1 MAQRHKAREYALQM
15 AFQWEIGR
23 QNVAR
28 IEEGFWRM
36 VRGDKNMRA
45 MANQLFEGTVAASA
59 ELEALVGKHAVN
71 WRVERMAVMDRVIL
85 KLAAWELRAGKTP
98 PKVVLNEAL
107 ELAKTFSSGESA
119 AELLEQRERVGRSAR
134 EAGENLAAL
143 ERADLHGIRLHDR
156 VADGDL
162 TVPADRDTAV
172 AANGEDGGGVDL
184 GEGHNYIIAVRCDRA
199 APTGVIQS

>member
-1 MAQRHKAREYALQM
+1 MQM

-36 VRGDKNMRA
+36 VRGDKNVRA
-45 MANQLFEGTVAASA
+45 LANQLFEGTVAASA
-59 ELEALVGKHAVN
+59 ELEALVGKHAEN

-119 AELLEQRERVGRSAR
+119 AF
-134 EAGENLAAL
+134 
-143 ERADLHGIRLHDR
+143 I
-156 VADGDL
+156 
-162 TVPADRDTAV
+162 
-172 AANGEDGGGVDL
+172 NGVLDAML
-184 GEGHNYIIAVRCDRA
+184 KAQQ
-199 APTGVIQS
+199 PPPQK

>member
-119 AELLEQRERVGRSAR
+119 AF
-134 EAGENLAAL
+134 
-143 ERADLHGIRLHDR
+143 I
-156 VADGDL
+156 
-162 TVPADRDTAV
+162 
-172 AANGEDGGGVDL
+172 NGVLDAML
-184 GEGHNYIIAVRCDRA
+184 KAQ
-199 APTGVIQS
+199 PQPQK

>member
-45 MANQLFEGTVAASA
+45 LANQLFEGTVAAST
-59 ELEALVGKHAVN
+59 ELEALVGKHAQN
-71 WRVERMAVMDRVIL
+71 WRVERMSVMDRVIL

-119 AELLEQRERVGRSAR
+119 AFINGVLDAMLKAQP
-134 EAGENLAAL
+134 
-143 ERADLHGIRLHDR
+143 
-156 VADGDL
+156 
-162 TVPADRDTAV
+162 PAQAQ
-172 AANGEDGGGVDL
+172 
-184 GEGHNYIIAVRCDRA
+184 
-199 APTGVIQS
+199 PQPQK